1 MTIPNLLTNFKKR
14 ETVTKVKAAYS
25 IFSQAVKMST
35 EENGEISGWDV
46 SNATVVVEKYF
57 LPYMTGVTK
66 LKGSLVKYPMRTLSS
81 QGYTE
86 GNRYL
91 DWSWNIISSPI
102 YVMQNGMYFV
112 YSNSNDGY
120 PTIVVDI
127 NGPGKP
133 NIMGIDGFAFWLDME
148 SSSVVPAGSKL
159 SRDKLINGNSMRLCR
174 RDSIWQ
180 YYRGGYCA
188 ALMQKDG
195 WTISKDYPWGKGGFI
210 KFWRFFCTYCNDF
223 ADTCSAG

>member
-1 MTIPNLLTNFKKR
+1 MTIPGLLTNFKKR

-46 SNATVVVEKYF
+46 SDQTVVVEKYI

-66 LKGSLVKYPMRTLSS
+66 LKGALVKYPMRTLSS
-81 QGYTE
+81 QGLIE
-86 GNRYL
+86 VNRYL
-91 DWSWNIISSPI
+91 DWSWNITFRPI
-102 YVMQNGMYFV
+102 YVMQNGMYFT

-127 NGPGKP
+127 NGSGKP
-133 NIMGIDGFAFWLDME
+133 NIMGIDGFAFWLDKN
-148 SSSVVPAGSKL
+148 SSSVVPAGNKFT
-159 SRDKLINGNSMRLCR
+159 REKLIGKSPNRACR
-174 RDSIWQ
+174 RDSTLQ

-195 WTISKDYPWGKGGFI
+195 WTISKDYPWDKGGLTE
-210 KFWRFFCTYCNDF
+210 K
-223 ADTCSAG
+223 